1 MIILGLLQALSGILI
16 SILSLLP
23 TLPQLPDSILI
34 GLNSFLDIIF
44 NNVGLLGLFIPIS
57 TIKVV
62 VPLIIV
68 IVNFDK
74 IYKLV
79 MWVLKKIPVFG
90 VKD

>member
-23 TLPQLPDSILI
+23 DLPQLPESILN
-34 GLNSFLDIIF
+34 GLNNFLDLIF

-68 IVNFDK
+68 IINFDK

>member
-1 MIILGLLQALSGILI
+1 MIIIGLLKALSGILI

-23 TLPQLPDSILI
+23 TFPQLPESILN
-34 GLNSFLDIIF
+34 GLNSFLDLIF

-62 VPLIIV
+62 IPLILV

>member
-1 MIILGLLQALSGILI
+1 MIIIAILQGIAGIFI

-23 TLPQLPDSILI
+23 NLPNLPESILT
-34 GLNSFLDIIF
+34 GLNNFLDLIF
-44 NNVGLLGLFIPIS
+44 NNLGILGLFVPIS
-57 TIKVV
+57 TIKIV
-62 VPLIIV
+62 VPLILI

-79 MWVLKKIPVFG
+79 IWVLKKIPIFG

>member
-23 TLPQLPDSILI
+23 TLPQLPDSILN
-34 GLNSFLDIIF
+34 GLNNFLDLIF
-44 NNVGLLGLFIPIS
+44 NNSGLLGLFIPIS

-68 IVNFDK
+68 IINFDK

-79 MWVLKKIPVFG
+79 MWVFKKIPVFG

>member
-1 MIILGLLQALSGILI
+1 MIIIAILQGIAGIFI

-23 TLPQLPDSILI
+23 NLPNLPESILT
-34 GLNSFLDIIF
+34 GLNNFLDLIF
-44 NNVGLLGLFIPIS
+44 NNLGILGLFVPIS
-57 TIKVV
+57 TIKIV
-62 VPLIIV
+62 VPLILV

-79 MWVLKKIPVFG
+79 MWVLKKIPIFG

>member
-23 TLPQLPDSILI
+23 NLPQLPESILN
-34 GLNSFLDIIF
+34 GLNNFLDLIF
-44 NNVGLLGLFIPIS
+44 NNVGLLGLFIPIW

-79 MWVLKKIPVFG
+79 MWALKKIPVFG

>member
-23 TLPQLPDSILI
+23 DLPQLPDSILS
-34 GLNSFLDIIF
+34 GLNNFLDLIF
-44 NNVGLLGLFIPIS
+44 NNSGLLGLFIPIP